1 VKKVRVK
8 ARGLRLQHTLRRVQE
23 GCEGGGAMVH
33 EEVVDASGEAS
44 CEKQGEIE
52 ERTIRVVN
60 V

>member
-1 VKKVRVK
+1 MQDGR
-8 ARGLRLQHTLRRVQE
+8 
-23 GCEGGGAMVH
+23 EGGGAMVH